1 MYSKFTARRFQ
12 VNSAVSNA
20 IRQQLVT
27 AAAERREDIARRN
40 MMPFLKVPVPRD
52 GLCCYHST
60 LYASNFATYSK
71 IARHSNGY
79 AINRRRVKEEESS
92 ARELRQL
99 ALDSTESFND
109 SSLSKLAKSAS
120 GHLYVDI
127 QELKWL
133 GYVLDLAVRCTMQ
146 SEASQG
152 FSLKFL
158 EDWAP
163 LFF

>member
-1 MYSKFTARRFQ
+1 M
-12 VNSAVSNA
+12 NSTVSNA

-99 ALDSTESFND
+99 ALDSTELFND

-120 GHLYVDI
+120 GHMYVDI
-127 QELKWL
+127 QELKRL
-133 GYVLDLAVRCTMQ
+133 GYVLDLSVRCTMQ
-146 SEASQG
+146 PEASQG

-158 EDWAP
+158 GDWAG
-163 LFF
+163 LFFF